1 VIKSLKMTSLNDA
14 TTADALLGANGMSYS
29 MPPAMSV
36 ATSRRGITMF
46 PQVAASANGSQI
58 IYSLNSG
65 NGFIHG
71 PSSYMKMNVTITKS
85 AAGLG
90 TDRVSMDNVASLFDT
105 VTVSTRSGVE
115 ICRVQEF
122 GVYCSK
128 YLRAQYTSAAFD
140 RSSAPLRINKVV
152 QSGAT
157 IAPFT
162 ASFNLIMP
170 LSLIPCFAEDVL
182 LPPQLMEG
190 LRIRFD
196 LSTTATAF
204 HVVGA
209 PTITGYS
216 VTSELMLDATQL
228 SDAFVRRVGEVAA
241 QDGLVLIHKEPFH
254 TIVNTSQA
262 SLNFDVKKSASMAVE
277 FQVIPRVGTVPVG
290 TTNTQQSVPYPFTS
304 MQVQV
309 GSIFYP
315 NQPLLQAG
323 AASDLT
329 SAETY
334 YYVQNQ
340 ISTDFDNHFRYEEF
354 IGTPAV
360 DDTTSCNAMFVQG
373 LKDSSDPMSGIVLNN
388 SRALLCNATF
398 DSAVSRRIDA
408 YLIHLRLVRVFQNNS
423 VVRD

>member
-1 VIKSLKMTSLNDA
+1 MTSLNDSA
-14 TTADALLGANGMSYS
+14 TADALLGANGMSYS
-29 MPPAMSV
+29 MPPALSV
-36 ATSRRGITMF
+36 ATSRRGITNF
-46 PQVAASANGSQI
+46 PQVSSSSNGSQI
-58 IYSLNSG
+58 IYSLNTG
-65 NGFIHG
+65 DGFIHG
-71 PSSYMKMNVTITKS
+71 PSSYMKMTVTIQKGG
-85 AAGLG
+85 AGALA
-90 TDRVSMDNVASLFDT
+90 DSVVLDNIGALFDT

-122 GVYCSK
+122 GLYCSK
-128 YLRAQYTSAAFD
+128 YI
-140 RSSAPLRINKVV
+140 RSKYGATKFARTQAPLRADQTV

-162 ASFNLIMP
+162 ATFNAVLP

-196 LSTTATAF
+196 LATVATAF
-204 HVVGA
+204 KVAGLAVDS
-209 PTITGYS
+209 YS
-216 VTSELMLDATQL
+216 VVSDVMLDSTIL

-277 FQVIPRVGTVPVG
+277 FMVIPRVGTVASA
-290 TTNTQQSVPYPFTS
+290 TTNTQESLPYPFTS
-304 MQVQV
+304 MQLQV
-309 GSIFYP
+309 GSVFYP
-315 NQPLLQAG
+315 NQPLLQSG
-323 AASDLT
+323 APSNLS

-340 ISTDFDNHFRYEEF
+340 LMKDFDNHYRYEEF
-354 IGTPAV
+354 HASV
-360 DDTTSCNAMFVQG
+360 VSKCNAMFVQG
-373 LKDSSDPMSGIVLNN
+373 LKDSADPMSGIVLNN

-398 DSAVSRRIDA
+398 HSSTTRRIDA
-408 YLIHLRLVRVFQNNS
+408 YLVHLRLVRVFQNNS